1 MKRLRA
7 VPRERTLVALV
18 GWLFADLMLV
28 IMIVALGSQK
38 DPELAVKA
46 QPKPTAT
53 PTPTHSTPTTST
65 PSSKPSPSPTTSTAR
80 VGPQSVDKAPVQFT
94 VDDSGGTPQLTTEL
108 KNQLKPYHGR
118 HAGFVLTFGWGP
130 DPQADTAYAT
140 SIDHLLTTIDPAMF
154 PSDTVLRPFVDL
166 DHANTG
172 TAEIQIYFYTTAV
185 Q

>member
-1 MKRLRA
+1 MTPLRA

-38 DPELAVKA
+38 DPELAAKN
-46 QPKPTAT
+46 PLKPTV
-53 PTPTHSTPTTST
+53 THTPTTST
-65 PSSKPSPSPTTSTAR
+65 STPSPSPTTSTAR
-80 VGPQSVDKAPVQFT
+80 LGPQSVDKAPVTFT
-94 VDDSGGTPQLTTEL
+94 VDDSGGTAELTKEL
-108 KNQLKPYHGR
+108 KSRLAPYHGR

-154 PSDTVLRPFVDL
+154 PPDTVLRPFVDL
-166 DHANTG
+166 DHQDTG
-172 TAEIQIYFYTTAV
+172 TAELQIYFYTTAL

>member
-1 MKRLRA
+1 MTRLRA
-7 VPRERTLVALV
+7 VPRERALVALV

-38 DPELAVKA
+38 DPELAAKN
-46 QPKPTAT
+46 PRKPTAT
-53 PTPTHSTPTTST
+53 HTTPTTST
-65 PSSKPSPSPTTSTAR
+65 STSKPSPSPTTSTAR
-80 VGPQSVDKAPVQFT
+80 VGPQSVDKAPVTFT
-94 VDDSGGTPQLTTEL
+94 IDDSHGNPDLNTQLR
-108 KNQLKPYHGR
+108 KQLAAYRGR

-154 PSDTVLRPFVDL
+154 PADTVLRPFVDL
-166 DHANTG
+166 DHQDTG
-172 TAEIQIYFYTTAV
+172 TAEIQIYFYTAAV